1 VATPLCLW
9 ELGLFFLKVGAVLYG
24 SGYVLVAFLEQG
36 LVRDYQWLTQ
46 QQLMDAIAAGQV
58 TPGPLLSTAAFI
70 GYLLLGGA
78 GAAVATVAVF
88 LPSFVFVVLL
98 SPVVPKLRK
107 SRWSAA
113 FIDSVNIA
121 SVALMV
127 AVGVRLGR
135 ETLTAWP
142 AWLIA
147 VAASVTGCIWRVHAA
162 WLILGGAAL
171 GWLLSL

>member
-1 VATPLCLW
+1 MSLW
-9 ELGLFFLKVGAVLYG
+9 ALGLFFLKVGAVLYG

-113 FIDSVNIA
+113 FLDSVNIA

-142 AWLIA
+142 AWAIA
-147 VAASVTGCIWRVHAA
+147 IAASVVGSVWRVNAA
-162 WLILGGAAL
+162 WLILGGAAA